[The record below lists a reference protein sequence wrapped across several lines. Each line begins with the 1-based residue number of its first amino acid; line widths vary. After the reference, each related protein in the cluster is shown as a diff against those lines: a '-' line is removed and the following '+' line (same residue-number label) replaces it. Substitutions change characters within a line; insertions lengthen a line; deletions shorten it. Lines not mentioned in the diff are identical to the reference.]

1 MKKSLQQNKKGVSE
15 IVSYI
20 LLIVGALGLSI
31 LVYSYLKDFTPK
43 GQTDCEEDVSLS
55 IRDYVCNSDQKN
67 LTIVLYN
74 NGKFNIP
81 DFYVKIGRS
90 GSSVRCAI
98 NDIRGGLAFR
108 PGRLN
113 VFSYNPKSKDIPNC
127 DFVFFLQDKTY
138 ILEIQPVVAD
148 KKSRK
153 WAVCENAIISQE
165 ITCKPA

>member
-1 MKKSLQQNKKGVSE
+1 
-15 IVSYI
+15 
-20 LLIVGALGLSI
+20 
-31 LVYSYLKDFTPK
+31 
-43 GQTDCEEDVSLS
+43 
-55 IRDYVCNSDQKN
+55 
-67 LTIVLYN
+67 LYN